1 MRTPARPT
9 RRLTSAAA
17 ALAIGMGLVAL
28 SGCGGG
34 DSGSSSDAAVGYGAG
49 SAAGDTSIQAF
60 DLEWFNP
67 VGAFADPGAVVHGA
81 LLALASR
88 S

>member
-28 SGCGGG
+28 AGC
-34 DSGSSSDAAVGYGAG
+34 V
-49 SAAGDTSIQAF
+49 
-60 DLEWFNP
+60 
-67 VGAFADPGAVVHGA
+67 
-81 LLALASR
+81 R
-88 S
+88 